1 METFQRECSPIQHVL
16 YLRTHKTA
24 SSTLVNI
31 LFRYGDYR
39 NLSFVLHAN
48 DPNLGWPK
56 RFKISRALL
65 LDGTRPNLLCGHT
78 RYNKE
83 PMNYLFP
90 RETSKYITSIRN
102 PVEQFESIFNYFG
115 LGKYYGLGGDP
126 KESLERFLEEET
138 EFKHKFKH
146 RTSRFAHNPMSFDLG
161 LEDRFYQ
168 NITAIKEYIAFLEK
182 EFDLV
187 MISDYFDESVVLM
200 KRLFCWEFEDILYIK
215 ANERIDK
222 ERAVNLSENAKENI
236 KKWNKADVIL
246 YQHFNQTFWRKIQL
260 EGEDFYN
267 DLKTFRHKRAEITR
281 LCLTNETSNQLSF
294 PSFDKYA
301 KVSHLKQNLSGE
313 TKEKCETMTRFELP
327 YIQYLRE
334 KQHFKFEGN
343 FPALP
348 EKDDQRNLSWNVASE
363 LRYVPV

>member
-31 LFRYGDYR
+31 LFRYGDSR
-39 NLSFVLHAN
+39 NLSFVLAK
-48 DPNLGWPK
+48 DPHLGWPQ
-56 RFKISRALL
+56 RFPLL
-65 LDGTRPNLLCGHT
+65 HELIFNGTRPNFLCGHT

-90 RETSKYITSIRN
+90 RETSKYITTIRN
-102 PVEQFESIFNYFG
+102 PVEQFESLFNYVELGEVYGFG
-115 LGKYYGLGGDP
+115 RDP
-126 KESLERFLEEET
+126 TKSLERFLKKGIV
-138 EFKHKFKH
+138 FKDMFKLPK
-146 RTSRFAHNPMSFDLG
+146 SRLARNPMSFDLG
-161 LEDRFYQ
+161 LDYRFYQ

-200 KRLFCWEFEDILYIK
+200 KRLFCWEFDDILYIK
-215 ANERIDK
+215 ANKRID
-222 ERAVNLSENAKENI
+222 EQRAVDLSEEAKENI
-236 KKWNKADVIL
+236 ERWNKADVIL